1 MARACHRW
9 TVAQV
14 VLVELLCKTISDAEI
29 AKKLNKIYDTEL
41 SESQIKALRSR
52 KKFLTG
58 RDGRFKKGNIPS
70 PNARPKGPN
79 STSFRRGQR
88 PVNARPV
95 GAESVCKKDDLVY
108 VKIAEPNKWQSKH
121 SVLWEQHHKK
131 QVPEGHFVMF
141 LDGDRRNFSIDNLV
155 LVHRAEGLALNRSGY
170 SRQELE
176 VRPTL
181 IQLAKLERKI
191 AQVKSNL

>member
-1 MARACHRW
+1 MARVCHRW

-29 AKKLNKIYDTEL
+29 AKKLNVIYDAEL
-41 SESQIKALRSR
+41 SEGQIKALRSR

-58 RDGRFKKGNIPS
+58 RDGCFKKGNIPA

-79 STSFRRGQR
+79 STSFRRGHR
-88 PVNARPV
+88 PANARPV

-108 VKIAEPNKWQSKH
+108 VKIAEPNRWQSKH

-131 QVPEGHFVMF
+131 KVPAGHFVMF
-141 LDGDRRNFSIDNLV
+141 LDGDRRNFSIDNLA
-155 LVHRAEGLALNRSGY
+155 LIHRAEGLALNRSGY